1 MFFKPCKNNGK
12 SKEAGTEMKPEKHYM
27 MSMLTKQWRDD
38 CIEDLGKM
46 IEYYKE
52 ERNRID
58 ETLWVLERV
67 FSWQTSLILEKVKE
81 RKE

>member
-1 MFFKPCKNNGK
+1 
-12 SKEAGTEMKPEKHYM
+12 MKPEEHYM
-27 MSMLTKQWRDD
+27 MSMLTKLWRDD

-52 ERNRID
+52 EKERIED
-58 ETLWVLERV
+58 TLWILERV
-67 FSWQTSLILEKVKE
+67 FSWQTGLIFEKVKE